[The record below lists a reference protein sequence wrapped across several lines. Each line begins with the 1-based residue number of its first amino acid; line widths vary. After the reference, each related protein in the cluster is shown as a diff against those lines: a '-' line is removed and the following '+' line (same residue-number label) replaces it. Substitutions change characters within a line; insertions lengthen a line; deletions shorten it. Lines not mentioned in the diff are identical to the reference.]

1 LPDESSAAPPRARR
15 SLKPLAAL
23 APYLLRHKGMVAA
36 ALFFL
41 VAAAATT
48 LTLPVAVR
56 RVVDHGFSG
65 GDPSFPG
72 SPTGFLDAYFAM
84 LGVLALVLA
93 IASAGRYFFVV
104 TLGETV
110 VAELRRDVFAHLTR
124 LSPDF
129 FDRTMSGEIVSRLTA
144 DTVQIKSAFGASASI
159 LLRNLILFLGAAI
172 MMAVTSPGLSL
183 LVLGAIP
190 LVVLPLVA
198 FGRSVRRRAR
208 RAQDTLAEA
217 SAFATEAIGAVRTVQ
232 AFNAEGATVRRFDA
246 AVDDAFRAARD
257 SISARAILTAFAIFV
272 ISASIVAVLW
282 IGASRVAEGT
292 LTAGTLGQFM
302 LYAVFAAGALGQLSE
317 VWGELSASAGA
328 AERLGEILAERPSVA
343 APAAALAFPEPPR
356 GEVRFEAVSFSYP
369 GRPQAP
375 TLTNLSFAVRPG
387 ETVALVGPSG
397 AGKSTIFALV
407 ERFYDPTAGRILVDG
422 VDVAAVDPGALR
434 RRIALVPQDVTVFAA
449 TAAENILFG
458 REDASEAEMTRAARA
473 ALADGFLSAMDEGYA
488 TRLGERGVTL
498 SGGQRQRIA
507 IARAILR
514 DAPILLLDEAT
525 SALDAESE
533 VLVQK
538 ALDGLMRDRTTL
550 VIAHRLA
557 TVLKAD
563 RILVIEEGR
572 IVEEGTHAALIA
584 RNGLYARLARLQFDA
599 GRQALLEGAAE

>member
-1 LPDESSAAPPRARR
+1 MPDISSATQQRPRRN
-15 SLKPLAAL
+15 LKPLAAL
-23 APYLLRHKGMVAA
+23 APYVLRHKGMAAA

-65 GDPSFPG
+65 SEPG
-72 SPTGFLDAYFAM
+72 FTGGATGFLDAYFAM
-84 LGVLALVLA
+84 LGVLALILA
-93 IASAGRYFFVV
+93 LASAGRYFFVV

-110 VAELRRDVFAHLTR
+110 VAELRRDVFAHLSR

-159 LLRNLILFLGAAI
+159 LLRNLILFLGAAL
-172 MMAVTSPGLSL
+172 MMVVTSPSLSL

-198 FGRSVRRRAR
+198 FGRAVRRRSR
-208 RAQDTLAEA
+208 RAQDTLAQA
-217 SAFATEAIGAVRTVQ
+217 SAFATEAIGAIRTVQ
-232 AFNAEGATVRRFDA
+232 AFNAEGPTTRRFDA

-257 SISARAILTAFAIFV
+257 SISARAVLTAFAIFV
-272 ISASIVAVLW
+272 VSASIVAVLW
-282 IGASRVAEGT
+282 IGASRVALGT

-328 AERLGEILAERPSVA
+328 AERLGEILAERPAIA
-343 APAAALAFPEPPR
+343 APPMPVALPEPAR
-356 GEVRFEAVSFSYP
+356 GEIRFEDVSFAYP
-369 GRPQAP
+369 GRPHAP
-375 TLTNLSFAVRPG
+375 TLSHLSFVVRPG

-397 AGKSTIFALV
+397 AGKSTIFALI
-407 ERFYDPTAGRILVDG
+407 ERFYDPVAGRILIDG
-422 VDVAAVDPGALR
+422 VDVSAADPADLR

-449 TAAENILFG
+449 TAAENIAFG
-458 REDASEAEMTRAARA
+458 SEGASEAEIERAARA
-473 ALADGFLSAMDEGYA
+473 ALADGFVSAMDRGYA
-488 TRLGERGVTL
+488 TPIGERGVML

-507 IARAILR
+507 IARAVLR

-533 VLVQK
+533 GLVQK
-538 ALDGLMRDRTTL
+538 ALEGLMRGRTTL

-572 IVEEGTHAALIA
+572 IVEEGTHASLIA
-584 RNGLYARLARLQFDA
+584 RGGLYARLARLQFDA
-599 GRQALLEGAAE
+599 GRDAMLSGAAE